1 MEKWYGSA
9 GVCVNEKGQLL
20 MVLQGKPEEKKL
32 WTIPSGGKEDLE
44 TFEDCCVREIKEETG
59 YQVEIV
65 RKLKAKEGKTFGIDV
80 VVQYFEVKIVGG
92 TMEIN
97 DPDGLIHEVAWKSA
111 KDLEDLDLSFPEDRS
126 FLSALIRNNKN
137 VREES

>member
-1 MEKWYGSA
+1 
-9 GVCVNEKGQLL
+9 